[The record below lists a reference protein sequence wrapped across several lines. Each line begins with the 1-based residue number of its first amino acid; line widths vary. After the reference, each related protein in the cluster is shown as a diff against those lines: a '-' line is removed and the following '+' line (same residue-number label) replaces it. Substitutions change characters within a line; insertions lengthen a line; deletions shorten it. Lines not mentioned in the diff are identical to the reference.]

1 MLKILRA
8 VTDKDW
14 SGASRYNGHISADES
29 VSRGIDN
36 KLLPLPTHAGL
47 DGPCLWPDLRRTSL
61 NQIQCNGSCAYA
73 QLPAFLLPSTSP
85 RHCLHFQTRF
95 RLKIYVAA

>member
-29 VSRGIDN
+29 VSRSNGD
-36 KLLPLPTHAGL
+36 KLMPLPTHAGL
-47 DGPCLWPDLRRTSL
+47 DFILAFS
-61 NQIQCNGSCAYA
+61 NQDS
-73 QLPAFLLPSTSP
+73 
-85 RHCLHFQTRF
+85 F
-95 RLKIYVAA
+95 REEEEACWKKKAERNF

>member
-29 VSRGIDN
+29 VSRSNGD
-36 KLLPLPTHAGL
+36 KLMPLPTHAGIL
-47 DGPCLWPDLRRTSL
+47 T
-61 NQIQCNGSCAYA
+61 
-73 QLPAFLLPSTSP
+73 LLA
-85 RHCLHFQTRF
+85 LE
-95 RLKIYVAA
+95 KIIILLSIHVTL

>member
-29 VSRGIDN
+29 VSRSNGD
-36 KLLPLPTHAGL
+36 KLMPLPTHAGL
-47 DGPCLWPDLRRTSL
+47 DT
-61 NQIQCNGSCAYA
+61 
-73 QLPAFLLPSTSP
+73 
-85 RHCLHFQTRF
+85 HFAKKKKHVKKKAERNF
-95 RLKIYVAA
+95 

>member
-29 VSRGIDN
+29 VSRSNGD
-36 KLLPLPTHAGL
+36 KLMPLPTHAGL
-47 DGPCLWPDLRRTSL
+47 DGPTDDAQDLSE
-61 NQIQCNGSCAYA
+61 QS
-73 QLPAFLLPSTSP
+73 
-85 RHCLHFQTRF
+85 
-95 RLKIYVAA
+95 